1 MHYYERVHVVTVV
14 YWNIVLLS
22 QITIKHVVDTGA
34 FGVATLYRNT
44 NKNNLVVIKQ
54 INMLDMTAQER
65 QLALN
70 EAKVLSL
77 LSHPNII
84 RYLWWIRYPVVY
96 P

>member
-1 MHYYERVHVVTVV
+1 MNV
-14 YWNIVLLS
+14 
-22 QITIKHVVDTGA
+22 GA

-77 LSHPNII
+77 LNHPYII
-84 RYLWWIRYPVVY
+84 RLNTLIS
-96 P
+96 

>member
-1 MHYYERVHVVTVV
+1 M
-14 YWNIVLLS
+14 
-22 QITIKHVVDTGA
+22 
-34 FGVATLYRNT
+34 ATLYRNT
-44 NKNNLVVIKQ
+44 NKNNFVVIKQ

-84 RYLWWIRYPVVY
+84 RYCLHTNHTVVTRVILFFGRKNTIRFFNSKFDNKY
-96 P
+96 

>member
-1 MHYYERVHVVTVV
+1 MNV
-14 YWNIVLLS
+14 
-22 QITIKHVVDTGA
+22 GA

-77 LSHPNII
+77 LNHPNII
-84 RYLWWIRYPVVY
+84 RLNTLIP
-96 P
+96 